1 MRPMIIVMCCCLIG
15 ACGDGNTRAC
25 FGSTEFCRDAFGRNR
40 APEADAGADLEATA
54 GERVQ
59 LDGSGSVDPD
69 GRIDSYSWTQE
80 SGPAVAL
87 QGATQALADFV
98 APEVDTETILSFRLV
113 VTDDDDAS
121 DADRVR
127 VTLVPDDVAIVL
139 AGVELLKTVHRPQP
153 GNSAAAECPRC
164 WPFLGLWLGAR
175 VQAAACGADPD
186 VDELL
191 DELRVLELGHA
202 GQVPA
207 QALPDAARRL
217 FELGQLQV
225 ALFTEQRDPAT
236 AELARQLAGKAQPL
250 NARAWHDAIVAAFPE
265 LSPGDTPPD
274 DLARA
279 ARRLLQNR
287 LDTAAPEA
295 VAAATLLLAQG
306 DLETTCRS
314 NDHGRT

>member
-1 MRPMIIVMCCCLIG
+1 MIIVVCCCLIG

-40 APEADAGADLEATA
+40 PPEADAGADREAVA

-59 LDGSGSVDPD
+59 LDGTGSFDRD

-98 APEVDTETILSFRLV
+98 APDVDRETILSFRLV
-113 VTDDDDAS
+113 ITDDDDAS

-127 VTLVPDDVAIVL
+127 VTIVPGDVAIVL
-139 AGVELLKTVHRPQP
+139 AGVELLKTVHRPEP
-153 GNSAAAECPRC
+153 GGNAAPAECPRC
-164 WPFLGLWLGAR
+164 WPFLGLWLSAR

-191 DELRVLELGHA
+191 DEVRVLELVHA
-202 GQVPA
+202 GEVPA

-217 FELGQLQV
+217 FELGQVQV
-225 ALFTEQRDPAT
+225 AMFTEQRDPAT
-236 AELARQLAGKAQPL
+236 AELARQFAGNAQPL
-250 NARAWHDAIVAAFPE
+250 NAQAWHHAIVAVFP
-265 LSPGDTPPD
+265 
-274 DLARA
+274 DLASDDTSRHGLVQA
-279 ARRLLQNR
+279 ARRLLQHR
-287 LDTAAPEA
+287 PDSAAPEA
-295 VAAATLLLAQG
+295 VAAATLLLALG
-306 DLETTCRS
+306 DFEAICRS
-314 NDHGRT
+314 NDNDGA